1 MILHDPLRRTRT
13 RTRAARAA
21 VGGAVVTG
29 FLVLLAGCGGDGVTA
44 GPAASPVAAT
54 TPASTTT
61 PPSTTTPTTETATTP
76 TTGGTSAGSPSSAP
90 GDGGGAAAPGPTTAP
105 PAAPEEEAEGSL
117 EPPRDAGTGPSEQ
130 EATGGGLSVVD
141 VRTGRHDGF
150 DRVVI
155 ELAGEEGDEPGWYA
169 RYVDEPTQ
177 EGSGAPLRVEGSSY
191 LAVAVRGL
199 GYPFDTGQDEVV
211 GSFAGEGTAV
221 VREVLVGAVVE
232 GQAQVVLGLEAQA
245 PYAIT
250 RLSDPPRV
258 VVDVLG

>member
-105 PAAPEEEAEGSL
+105 PAAPEEAEGSL